1 MEIMIMC
8 FLIINDIFK
17 LKEDEKNKVYLSS
30 NAIVNLR
37 VGMQQV

>member
-8 FLIINDIFK
+8 FLIINDMFK

-30 NAIVNLR
+30 NPIVNLR
-37 VGMQQV
+37 VGMQ